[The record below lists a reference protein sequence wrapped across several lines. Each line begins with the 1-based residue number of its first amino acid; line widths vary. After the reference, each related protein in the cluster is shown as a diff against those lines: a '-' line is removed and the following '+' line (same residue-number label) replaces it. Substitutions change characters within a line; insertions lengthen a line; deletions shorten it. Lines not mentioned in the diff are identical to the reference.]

1 MRDQAE
7 MIRNLAADSRAGA
20 DFRLSSSGFRTA
32 GERKRA
38 EGNGALQTGGQAG
51 H

>member
-1 MRDQAE
+1 
-7 MIRNLAADSRAGA
+7 MIGNLLADSRAGA

-32 GERKRA
+32 GEGERA
-38 EGNGALQTGGQAG
+38 EGDGALQTGGQAG